1 MNFIRLTHF
10 QLGADKNLFTT
21 SRVIV
26 QKIENVGEITLAKH
40 VKATAKSLFG
50 ERITGSKN
58 MQLFYSRFEVGG
70 ETYLHSHDVESG
82 HFILSGELQLITE
95 EGEWIV
101 KANTAVFIPPKIKH
115 RFKNMGEIEA
125 YMLSIFS
132 PPEPMYEID
141 GFSGI

>member
-1 MNFIRLTHF
+1 MVNNHVFNLE
-10 QLGADKNLFTT
+10 ADKNLFAT

-26 QKIENVGEITLAKH
+26 QKIENAGEITLAKH

-50 ERITGSKN
+50 ERTTGSKN

-70 ETYLHSHDVESG
+70 ETHSHRHDVESG
-82 HFILSGELQLITE
+82 HFILSGKLQLITD
-95 EGEWIV
+95 EGKWIV
-101 KANTAVFIPPKIKH
+101 EANTAVFVPPKIKH
-115 RFKNMGEIEA
+115 RFKNIDETEA

-132 PPEPMYEID
+132 PPESMYEID